1 MKQAWLAE
9 LYRQWRDARG
19 LKITPRQRAFRRK
32 WSALLEAAGLHSA
45 EDQQAALRE
54 AELVAKRG
62 HIQLHRVPSRSYLVE
77 TIELPLASESWLR
90 KLFNQRE
97 PTEALQESLA
107 EIAVARALKH
117 ERFPKLWEEWCD
129 ALETAFRSGRNARPL
144 YWRAPENVKSTLTLI
159 HRLTSME
166 WRKGALV
173 REVSIELGLD
183 SKDLEKLRRGVEA
196 CLGQMFGR
204 PMPLPSLGIVLT
216 DSRSDL
222 AGILTL
228 HFPDGGIQ
236 IFDKLRAVFG
246 LSLSDLERAERATT
260 PAQRLLTVENSKT
273 TLRRLASVNGDGSTL
288 LAACSFPTKALLR
301 LLQLLPSELSVFHFG
316 DTDPAGY
323 HILSKLR
330 EESGRTVVP
339 FLMCKRPANKKRPLG
354 EYDEALLPGLIR
366 HPLLQ
371 DVVSQLE
378 AMKRSGC
385 KGDFEQETIGMPDL
399 ETWPFFSASLGKVT

>member
-9 LYRQWRDARG
+9 LYRQWKDARG
-19 LKITPRQRAFRRK
+19 VQITPRQRGFRRK
-32 WSALLEAAGLHSA
+32 WGALLEAAGLHSA
-45 EDQQAALRE
+45 EEQGAALRG
-54 AELVAKRG
+54 AELMEKKG
-62 HIQLHRVPSRSYLVE
+62 HIQLHRVPSRPYLVE
-77 TIELPLASESWLR
+77 KIELPLASESWLR

-107 EIAVARALKH
+107 EIAAARALNH
-117 ERFPKLWEEWCD
+117 ERFPKLWKEWCET
-129 ALETAFRSGRNARPL
+129 LETAFRSGRNARPL
-144 YWRAPENVKSTLTLI
+144 YWRAPENVKSMLTLI

-173 REVSIELGLD
+173 REVSVDLGLE
-183 SKDLEKLRRGVEA
+183 SKDLEKQRRGVEA

-228 HFPDGGIQ
+228 HFPTGEAQ
-236 IFDKLRAVFG
+236 VFDKLKAVFG
-246 LSLSDLERAERATT
+246 LSLSDLERAEYATT

-273 TLRRLASVNGDGSTL
+273 TLRRLASVNADGSTL

-301 LLQLLPSELSVFHFG
+301 LLQLLPSDLRVFHFG

-339 FLMCKRPANKKRPLG
+339 FLMSKRPAKKKCPLG

-366 HPLLQ
+366 NPLLQ
-371 DVVSQLE
+371 DVVSHLE
-378 AMKRSGC
+378 EMKRSGC
-385 KGDFEQETIGMPDL
+385 KGDFEQETIGLPDL
-399 ETWPFFSASLGKVT
+399 GTWPFFSASRCEVT